1 MATEQPSTDRM
12 IPESLVREFI
22 GYLSGA
28 VPELHRV
35 EVPLLAK
42 HWDDFKWTVGDRL
55 SGEPAPATTDR
66 VAPSFDA
73 WWNDDAYGCLRYS
86 DPVQFDRLR
95 QAFNA
100 GVAAAR
106 AAPEPG
112 GVPIE
117 VAGKLTVAIERG
129 AYVLAQMMQAYER
142 RIRSECTSQEQID
155 KRPWECAEY
164 VAAASYLLTMFPQ
177 SSTTKPAA
185 EPAAQDMVP
194 RSRYEACN
202 ADWLAA
208 KAAREALSVKSVA
221 WIETLLAALRSAEAR
236 LDQPVFNNTEKA
248 GNAAANIL
256 RADVASALSVIRT
269 ALKYEPPAQPET
281 KEPKHG

>member
-1 MATEQPSTDRM
+1 MGTDALPPTDRM

-112 GVPIE
+112 GDD
-117 VAGKLTVAIERG
+117 VADKLWQMCVEDGWPWSDGSIQDKLTEIGLLYPKDMTQED
-129 AYVLAQMMQAYER
+129 E
-142 RIRSECTSQEQID
+142 SEQCTNCEGD
-155 KRPWECAEY
+155 CRTCYRAVEHVRDAKPLPLTKAE
-164 VAAASYLLTMFPQ
+164 
-177 SSTTKPAA
+177 KP
-185 EPAAQDMVP
+185 
-194 RSRYEACN
+194 
-202 ADWLAA
+202 
-208 KAAREALSVKSVA
+208 
-221 WIETLLAALRSAEAR
+221 
-236 LDQPVFNNTEKA
+236 
-248 GNAAANIL
+248 
-256 RADVASALSVIRT
+256 
-269 ALKYEPPAQPET
+269 
-281 KEPKHG
+281 

>member
-1 MATEQPSTDRM
+1 MGTDALPPTDRM

-112 GVPIE
+112 AQHQRLVDYEEQLRE
-117 VAGKLTVAIERG
+117 VDTVLTDMGWHTDRG
-129 AYVLAQMMQAYER
+129 LLYRVRQVIDAY
-142 RIRSECTSQEQID
+142 S
-155 KRPWECAEY
+155 
-164 VAAASYLLTMFPQ
+164 
-177 SSTTKPAA
+177 
-185 EPAAQDMVP
+185 
-194 RSRYEACN
+194 
-202 ADWLAA
+202 
-208 KAAREALSVKSVA
+208 
-221 WIETLLAALRSAEAR
+221 
-236 LDQPVFNNTEKA
+236 
-248 GNAAANIL
+248 
-256 RADVASALSVIRT
+256 
-269 ALKYEPPAQPET
+269 PET
-281 KEPKHG
+281 KVGKHDAER

>member
-1 MATEQPSTDRM
+1 MIATMRDMAKVAEQSGRLVSLTATQCYT
-12 IPESLVREFI
+12 IVEALESSPEPTPCPDCERVWDEHMRKEF
-22 GYLSGA
+22 GSPG
-28 VPELHRV
+28 
-35 EVPLLAK
+35 
-42 HWDDFKWTVGDRL
+42 
-55 SGEPAPATTDR
+55 
-66 VAPSFDA
+66 
-73 WWNDDAYGCLRYS
+73 
-86 DPVQFDRLR
+86 
-95 QAFNA
+95 
-100 GVAAAR
+100 
-106 AAPEPG
+106 EPG

-185 EPAAQDMVP
+185 EQAAQDMVP

-202 ADWLAA
+202 AGWLAE